1 MSEQR
6 QFHRIP
12 FETVALVTH
21 AGHSHACDLSD
32 LALQGALFHTP
43 DGLPLKLG
51 DRCALSIF
59 LPSTDQ
65 TLEFR
70 GELVHQQGD
79 NYGFRFTKED
89 GNSMIQLRRLLE
101 LNFGDAEQIDREFD
115 HWLKG

>member
-1 MSEQR
+1 MTEQR

-21 AGHSHACDLSD
+21 AGHGHACDLID
-32 LALQGALFHTP
+32 LALQGALFRAA
-43 DGLPLKLG
+43 DGLPLKSG

-70 GELVHQQGD
+70 GQLVHQQGTD
-79 NYGFRFTKED
+79 YGFRFTSED
-89 GNSMIQLRRLLE
+89 ADSMSHLRRLLE
-101 LNFGDAEQIDREFD
+101 LNFGDSRETDREFD
-115 HWLKG
+115 HWLKS

>member
-6 QFHRIP
+6 KFHRIP

-21 AGHSHACDLSD
+21 AGHSHACDLVD
-32 LALQGALFHTP
+32 LALQGAMFRAP
-43 DGLPLKLG
+43 EGLPLEMK

-70 GELVHQQGD
+70 GELVHQEMTD
-79 NYGFRFTKED
+79 YGFRFTSED
-89 GNSMIQLRRLLE
+89 ADSMGHLRRLLE
-101 LNFGDAEQIDREFD
+101 LNLGDSAQTDRQFD

>member
-1 MSEQR
+1 MSDQR

-21 AGHSHACDLSD
+21 AGHGHACDLSD
-32 LALQGALFHTP
+32 LALQGALFNAP
-43 DGLPLKLG
+43 DGLPIILG
-51 DRCALSIF
+51 DRCSLSIF
-59 LPSTDQ
+59 LPATDQ

-70 GELVHQQGD
+70 GELVHQHGD
-79 NYGFRFTKED
+79 DYGFRFTKED